1 MRTKFAI
8 SNNMKRISKCV
19 GGGGEMKLSYPRLDD
34 SLPLS
39 SSIKS
44 YEQFLGEN
52 PLVVKTAWFSNIV
65 IFSYIFTFLTI

>member
-1 MRTKFAI
+1 MFK
-8 SNNMKRISKCV
+8 
-19 GGGGEMKLSYPRLDD
+19 GGGGEMKLSNPRVGD

-44 YEQFLGEN
+44 YKQFFFWGGGN

-65 IFSYIFTFLTI
+65 IFSYIFTFFNNMKRIS